1 MARHRPG
8 IGSLL
13 LAVALIPSLR
23 SEDKPA
29 LTTSLLTASCLA
41 VFAVV
46 YASLELWYSTTTTSL
61 TSFSGSS
68 SRTRGC
74 GAFDG
79 RWSPAELSTKEG
91 GAGPSVP
98 GTRRR

>member
-1 MARHRPG
+1 VRWQDIVLA

-61 TSFSGSS
+61 TSFLWFILAYQRLRSG
-68 SRTRGC
+68 RR
-74 GAFDG
+74 
-79 RWSPAELSTKEG
+79 PLE
-91 GAGPSVP
+91 P
-98 GTRRR
+98 G